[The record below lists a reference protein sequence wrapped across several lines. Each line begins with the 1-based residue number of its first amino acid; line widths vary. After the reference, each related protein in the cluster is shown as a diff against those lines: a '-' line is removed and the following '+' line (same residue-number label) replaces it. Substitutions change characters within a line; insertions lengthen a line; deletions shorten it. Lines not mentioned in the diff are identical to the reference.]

1 MHRFGT
7 LLIALFAALAIPAA
21 AQAGAL
27 KVQAGVVS
35 YTDTSTSDANIVT
48 FGISPDGTRISVTDS
63 GVGTRNRPITVT
75 SDGSCVASATTGSCA
90 LAGVTSVAVDTGP
103 LNDVITQ
110 ATSLP
115 SRLVGGAGNDTIGGG
130 PGDDVFPTDAGAD
143 TYAGGAGTDIAD
155 YSTQTAPVSVSLD
168 GAGGDGSAGENDNV
182 GSDIEEVIGGS
193 GSDSLTANDADN
205 VLVGGAGDD
214 SLSGAGGRDQL
225 DGGAGAD
232 ALSGDD
238 GVDWATYAG
247 SSAGVRVV
255 LDGQPGDGAPGE
267 NDNVDTEN
275 VVGSPGD
282 DVLIGNRS
290 VNLLAGGD
298 GNDRLLGGKGADT
311 LDAGP
316 GDDILQSLDGTKDVD
331 ACGGGEDGVVS
342 DRGDLRTGCDY
353 IKYRPLA
360 ASSTA
365 LHVSNGTVRVPVR
378 CSPATVVGCHGRI
391 ALKAG
396 SKTLGTRTYRL
407 TSGRRWVARVELSR
421 KGLAYVSR
429 RRVTRAALVVRDI
442 DVAGDR
448 ARTTQ
453 TIRIGH

>member
-7 LLIALFAALAIPAA
+7 LLIGVFAALAIPAA
-21 AQAGAL
+21 AQAGTL

-35 YTDTSTSDANIVT
+35 YTDTSTSDANIVS
-48 FGISPDGTRISVTDS
+48 FGMSADGTRITVSDS
-63 GVGTRNRPITVT
+63 GVGVRNRPITVT

-90 LAGVTSVAVDTGP
+90 LAGVTSIAVDAGP

-110 ATSLP
+110 GTSLP

-143 TYAGGAGTDIAD
+143 AYAGGAGTDSAD
-155 YSTQTAPVSVSLD
+155 YSTQTASVSVSLD
-168 GAGGDGSAGENDNV
+168 GAAGDGSTGENDNA
-182 GSDIEEVIGGS
+182 GADIEVVIGGS
-193 GSDSLTANDADN
+193 GNDSLTANDADN
-205 VLVGGAGDD
+205 ILRGGAGDD
-214 SLSGAGGRDQL
+214 TLFGAGGRDQL

-232 ALSGDD
+232 TLTGGD
-238 GVDWATYAG
+238 GVDTATYAG
-247 SSAGVRVV
+247 STAGVSVV
-255 LDGQPGDGAPGE
+255 LDAQPGDGAAGE
-267 NDNVDTEN
+267 NDNVDTED
-275 VVGSPGD
+275 VVGSAGD
-282 DVLIGNRS
+282 DILIGNRNEN
-290 VNLLAGGD
+290 VLTGGD

-311 LDAGP
+311 LKAGP
-316 GDDILQSLDGTKDVD
+316 GDDILQSLDGTKDID
-331 ACGGGEDGVVS
+331 ACGAGEDGVVS
-342 DRGDLRTGCDY
+342 DRKDLRTACDY

-365 LHVSNGTVRVPVR
+365 VHVRRGAVRVPVR

-407 TSGRRWVARVELSR
+407 TSGRRWVARIELSR
-421 KGLAYVSR
+421 KGLAYVAR
-429 RRVTRAALVVRDI
+429 RRVTRATLVVRDA
-442 DVAGDR
+442 DTVGDR
-448 ARTTQ
+448 VRTTQ